1 LRRADDVSDDGINP
15 ANPRLSCTATNV
27 YGYATIIVSM
37 DLKIRV
43 DRGDGAGFVFL
54 AIDLRPDY
62 DDTAPL
68 PAPGQAAVWKYR
80 AIYRLN
86 DAQVGQ

>member
-1 LRRADDVSDDGINP
+1 MGVLVNLRFHDVSSRMP
-15 ANPRLSCTATNV
+15 VL
-27 YGYATIIVSM
+27 
-37 DLKIRV
+37 L
-43 DRGDGAGFVFL
+43 F

-86 DAQVGQ
+86 DAQVGSGAMRYR